1 MHVSLYW
8 EFLGFESFSLCFHR
22 TKGGKSKHIKF
33 KPKGFRYPIYI
44 RSKTTDY
51 TTFIQIFCERQYD
64 IFLKEEPSI
73 IIDCGGNIGLT
84 SVFFKNK
91 YPNAKII
98 TIEPEINNYKL
109 LVKNTNHY
117 TNIVPLRKGIW
128 NKSCYL
134 RIINPQGNNDAF
146 IVEESPNI
154 TDIQAISLTDLI
166 KEYNIHSIDILKIDI
181 EGSEKELFDIGYENW
196 LPLVKV
202 LVVELH
208 DLPHKNFSYPVLK
221 ALSEYKFNIIIRG
234 QSLVCYKWQ

>member
-1 MHVSLYW
+1 MHVFLYW
-8 EFLGFESFSLCFHR
+8 EFLGFESFSACFHR
-22 TKGGKSKHIKF
+22 AQGRKLKDIKF
-33 KPKGFRYPIYI
+33 RPKGFRYPIHL
-44 RSKTTDY
+44 RSNTTDY
-51 TTFIQIFCERQYD
+51 TTFMQIFCERQYD

-84 SVFFKNK
+84 SVFYSNK

-98 TIEPEINNYKL
+98 TIEPEINNYKVL
-109 LVKNTNHY
+109 IKNTTY
-117 TNIVPLRKGIW
+117 YPNIIPLRKGVW

-134 RIINPQGNNDAF
+134 RITNPQGNNDAF
-146 IVEESPNI
+146 IVEETPNP
-154 TDIQAISLTDLI
+154 TDIQAISLTDVI

-208 DLPHKNFSYPVLK
+208 DQPLKNFSHPVLK
-221 ALSEYKFNIIIRG
+221 ALSKYKFNIIVRG
-234 QSLVCYKWQ
+234 QSLVCYQRS